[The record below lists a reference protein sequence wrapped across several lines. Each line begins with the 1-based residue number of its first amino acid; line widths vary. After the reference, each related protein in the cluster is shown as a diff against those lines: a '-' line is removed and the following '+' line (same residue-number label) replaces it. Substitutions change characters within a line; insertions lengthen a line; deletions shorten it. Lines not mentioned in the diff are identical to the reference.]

1 MTIEMKKIYLLLT
14 AVILCAVSSCHKPE
28 WVEPTAE
35 RQGITS
41 LTAYFTFG
49 PNTEKVMGKLA
60 LAEGEDLD
68 RYVIPVPWF
77 YPEESDE
84 VTTLHMTKARVR
96 AELAP
101 NCKIEPSLT
110 VLDLNAEN
118 QFVYT
123 NSKGESKPIVITG
136 KRVKSATADM
146 LSMNLLDPQT
156 KEVVLEGFIDND
168 AKTVYLFTI
177 DDVSGLIAE
186 VTPWYH
192 ASVVDADEIL
202 KEDETGN
209 TVETGIYRF
218 SKAQDWN
225 QEQTITVLAHDGKT
239 EGEFKVI
246 KRNPEKIAYGFNP
259 DSFKELFNIDP
270 VSRLGVP
277 PYTQAGVLSS
287 IASIQ
292 GYLIVN
298 HGDGS
303 APMYLDGRNGS
314 KIGDVNVGGLSVGAI
329 TNDEAGN
336 LLLCNRLE
344 TSGTFEIYRTSSVTE
359 APTLFYSYNS
369 EISLPLG
376 GKIKVIGNIDADAC
390 IVVNYE
396 GVDGITSASQVL
408 NIYVKGGQVADAQ
421 VVDFSAA
428 GISWGSSPTYY
439 SGVVPTSPDGDNGW
453 FYASYSLNGFQWVKQ
468 NMSLGSAVLTNDMD
482 RAWLV
487 NPSCLDAKRFNN
499 ATYMA
504 MLVLHHFPAWELQ
517 PSIWLYDI
525 TDPSTVSG
533 NYQDS
538 PSLVAYNSWITYFNA
553 SNAEGTVSSGDVV
566 MAASADGFKAF
577 VYYYDHY
584 AGTIGGYSADCVKK

>member
-1 MTIEMKKIYLLLT
+1 MTIKMKKIYLLLT

-60 LAEGEDLD
+60 LSEGEDLD

-77 YPEESDE
+77 YPEESNE

-101 NCKIEPSLT
+101 NCKIEPALT

-118 QFVYT
+118 QFTYT

-136 KRVKSATADM
+136 KRVKSSTADM
-146 LSMNLLDPQT
+146 LSLNLLNPQT
-156 KEVVLEGFIDND
+156 KDVVLEGFVDND
-168 AKTVYLFTI
+168 TKSVYLFTVE
-177 DDVSGLIAE
+177 DMSGLIAE

-192 ASVVDADEIL
+192 ASVVDAEEIL
-202 KEDETGN
+202 EEDETGN
-209 TVETGIYRF
+209 TIETGVYRF

-225 QEQTITVLAHDGKT
+225 QEQTVTILAHDGKSMT
-239 EGEFKVI
+239 DFKVI

-277 PYTQAGVLSS
+277 PYTQAGVLST

-314 KIGDVNVGGLSVGAI
+314 KIGEVNTVQL
-329 TNDEAGN
+329 N
-336 LLLCNRLE
+336 LRE
-344 TSGTFEIYRTSSVTE
+344 EPDS
-359 APTLFYSYNS
+359 
-369 EISLPLG
+369 
-376 GKIKVIGNIDADAC
+376 DAD
-390 IVVNYE
+390 ILF
-396 GVDGITSASQVL
+396 IMS
-408 NIYVKGGQVADAQ
+408 KGDTVTILGEEK
-421 VVDFSAA
+421 S
-428 GISWGSSPTYY
+428 
-439 SGVVPTSPDGDNGW
+439 
-453 FYASYSLNGFQWVKQ
+453 FYK
-468 NMSLGSAVLTNDMD
+468 
-482 RAWLV
+482 
-487 NPSCLDAKRFNN
+487 
-499 ATYMA
+499 
-504 MLVLHHFPAWELQ
+504 
-517 PSIWLYDI
+517 
-525 TDPSTVSG
+525 
-533 NYQDS
+533 
-538 PSLVAYNSWITYFNA
+538 
-553 SNAEGTVSSGDVV
+553 V
-566 MAASADGFKAF
+566 MAKGI
-577 VYYYDHY
+577 V
-584 AGTIGGYSADCVKK
+584 GYCVKTFITAK

>member
-1 MTIEMKKIYLLLT
+1 
-14 AVILCAVSSCHKPE
+14 
-28 WVEPTAE
+28 
-35 RQGITS
+35 
-41 LTAYFTFG
+41 
-49 PNTEKVMGKLA
+49 
-60 LAEGEDLD
+60 
-68 RYVIPVPWF
+68 
-77 YPEESDE
+77 
-84 VTTLHMTKARVR
+84 
-96 AELAP
+96 
-101 NCKIEPSLT
+101 

-202 KEDETGN
+202 EEDETGN

-336 LLLCNRLE
+336 LLRCNRLE
-344 TSGTFEIYRTSSVTE
+344 TS
-359 APTLFYSYNS
+359 
-369 EISLPLG
+369 
-376 GKIKVIGNIDADAC
+376 
-390 IVVNYE
+390 
-396 GVDGITSASQVL
+396 
-408 NIYVKGGQVADAQ
+408 
-421 VVDFSAA
+421 
-428 GISWGSSPTYY
+428 
-439 SGVVPTSPDGDNGW
+439 
-453 FYASYSLNGFQWVKQ
+453 
-468 NMSLGSAVLTNDMD
+468 
-482 RAWLV
+482 
-487 NPSCLDAKRFNN
+487 
-499 ATYMA
+499 
-504 MLVLHHFPAWELQ
+504 
-517 PSIWLYDI
+517 
-525 TDPSTVSG
+525 
-533 NYQDS
+533 
-538 PSLVAYNSWITYFNA
+538 
-553 SNAEGTVSSGDVV
+553 
-566 MAASADGFKAF
+566 
-577 VYYYDHY
+577 
-584 AGTIGGYSADCVKK
+584 